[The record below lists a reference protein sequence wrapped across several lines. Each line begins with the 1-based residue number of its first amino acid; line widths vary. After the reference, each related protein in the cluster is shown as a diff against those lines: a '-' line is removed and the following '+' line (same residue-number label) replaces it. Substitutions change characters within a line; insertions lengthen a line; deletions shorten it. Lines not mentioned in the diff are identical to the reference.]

1 MQAANCLLKINSAKS
16 ICRMIKEHVI
26 FERKTSS
33 NLHELNILTHI
44 KHEKRSVAV
53 KMQNIPTHTI
63 LTCTTL
69 RCTYKQRSYIK
80 TFNLYDCIDTL
91 AFTEQTIRRVRNVY
105 VCAYAVDRASR
116 SLRRVHILTSVFSD
130 FALILFL

>member
-1 MQAANCLLKINSAKS
+1 
-16 ICRMIKEHVI
+16 MIKEHVI

-130 FALILFL
+130 FALILFFVVSLHSVN